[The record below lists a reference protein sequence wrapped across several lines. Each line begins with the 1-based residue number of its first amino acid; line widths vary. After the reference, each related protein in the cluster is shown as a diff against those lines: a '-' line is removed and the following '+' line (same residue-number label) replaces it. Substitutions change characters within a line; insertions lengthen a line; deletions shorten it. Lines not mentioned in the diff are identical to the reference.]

1 MVFLLKIEHD
11 RTNEVRNRNLK
22 TGAESIT
29 VVNSHHEKL
38 DALQRLLNERVLG
51 TDDASFFLLAAL
63 LANGHVLIQGAPGIG
78 KTTLAKTLA
87 EAVDCGFSRIQ
98 FTPDLLPSDILGYSM
113 YRQGSDSFEFIGGP
127 IFNNIVLADE
137 INRTSPRIQSALLE
151 AMNEHQVSIDGET
164 HLLPAPFMVIA
175 TQNNLYA
182 SGTFPL
188 PEPQLDRFLVSIEMR
203 LPTPEKQIEILN
215 LHAAG
220 ADTGNGPIRKI
231 LTSADIVA
239 MQQEVLKVRVLEKVQ
254 AYIVGI
260 CESAR
265 NNDDLWSGLSAR
277 ASIALMRASQ
287 AAAFLDG
294 RDVVYPDDVK
304 KVTPAV
310 LGHRLHSRSSTN
322 LASSRSAVSEV
333 LMATPVP

>member
-1 MVFLLKIEHD
+1 MNRIERLLPDGAGNSSPERKPIE
-11 RTNEVRNRNLK
+11 NL
-22 TGAESIT
+22 
-29 VVNSHHEKL
+29 VNIHRDQL
-38 DALQRLLNERVLG
+38 AALQRQLTERVLG
-51 TDDASFFLLAAL
+51 TDDASFLLLAAL

-98 FTPDLLPSDILGYSM
+98 FTPDLLPSDILGHSM
-113 YRQGSDSFEFIGGP
+113 YRQSTDTFEFVEGP
-127 IFNNIVLADE
+127 IFSNIVLADE

-151 AMNEHQVSIDGET
+151 AMNEHQVSIDGTT
-164 HLLPAPFMVIA
+164 HALPSPFMVIA

-203 LPTPEKQIEILN
+203 LPPPETQREILN
-215 LHAAG
+215 LHALGISGGGREGTRGGKFLNA
-220 ADTGNGPIRKI
+220 AEVT
-231 LTSADIVA
+231 A
-239 MQQEVLKVRVLEKVQ
+239 MQGEVLKVRVLEKVQ

-265 NNDDLWSGLSAR
+265 NNEGLWSGLSAR

-287 AAAFLDG
+287 AAAFLVG

-304 KVTPAV
+304 RVTPAV
-310 LGHRLHSRSSTN
+310 LGHRLHSKSTTN
-322 LASSRSAVSEV
+322 LASPRSAISEI

>member
-1 MVFLLKIEHD
+1 M
-11 RTNEVRNRNLK
+11 
-22 TGAESIT
+22 
-29 VVNSHHEKL
+29 NSHHEKL
-38 DALQRLLNERVLG
+38 DALQQLLNERVLG
-51 TDDASFFLLAAL
+51 TDDASFFLLIAL

-87 EAVDCGFSRIQ
+87 DAVDCRFSRIQ

-164 HLLPAPFMVIA
+164 HPLPAPFMVIA

-220 ADTGNGPIRKI
+220 VDNDSVPVRKI
-231 LTSADIVA
+231 LTSADIIA
-239 MQQEVLKVRVLEKVQ
+239 MQKEVLKVGVLGKVQ
-254 AYIVGI
+254 GYIVGI

-265 NNDDLWSGLSAR
+265 NNDGLWSGLSAR

-304 KVTPAV
+304 RVTPAV

>member
-1 MVFLLKIEHD
+1 M
-11 RTNEVRNRNLK
+11 
-22 TGAESIT
+22 
-29 VVNSHHEKL
+29 NSHHEKL
-38 DALQRLLNERVLG
+38 DALQCVLNERVLG
-51 TDDASFFLLAAL
+51 TDDASFFLLTAL

-151 AMNEHQVSIDGET
+151 AMNEHQVSIDGVT

-215 LHAAG
+215 LHAA
-220 ADTGNGPIRKI
+220 DTGTGSGGSTGSGSGPIRKI

-239 MQQEVLKVRVLEKVQ
+239 MQTEVLKVRVLEKVQ

-265 NNDDLWSGLSAR
+265 NNDGLWSGLSAR

-287 AAAFLDG
+287 AAAFQDG

-322 LASSRSAVSEV
+322 LASSRSAISEV

>member
-1 MVFLLKIEHD
+1 M
-11 RTNEVRNRNLK
+11 
-22 TGAESIT
+22 
-29 VVNSHHEKL
+29 NSPHERL
-38 DALQRLLNERVLG
+38 DTIQQYLTERVLG
-51 TDDASFFLLAAL
+51 TDDAAFFLLTAL

-87 EAVDCGFSRIQ
+87 DAVDCRFSRIQ

-113 YRQGSDSFEFIGGP
+113 YQQGKDTFEFIPGP
-127 IFNNIVLADE
+127 IFGNIILADE

-151 AMNEHQVSIDGET
+151 AMNEHQVSIDGT
-164 HLLPAPFMVIA
+164 SHQLPSPFMVIA

-203 LPTPEKQIEILN
+203 LPPPEKQIEILN
-215 LHAAG
+215 LHANNTHQNV
-220 ADTGNGPIRKI
+220 DSKTVEQI
-231 LTSADIVA
+231 LTAAEITDL
-239 MQQEVLKVRVLEKVQ
+239 QKKVLTVRVLEKVQ
-254 AYIVGI
+254 SYIVGI

-265 NNDDLWSGLSAR
+265 NNDGLWSGLSAR

-294 RDVVYPDDVK
+294 RDVVFPDDVK
-304 KVTPAV
+304 RMTPAV
-310 LGHRLHSRSSTN
+310 LGHRLHSKSSTN
-322 LASSRSAVSEV
+322 LASSRSAISEV

>member
-1 MVFLLKIEHD
+1 
-11 RTNEVRNRNLK
+11 
-22 TGAESIT
+22 
-29 VVNSHHEKL
+29 VNNHHEKL
-38 DALQRLLNERVLG
+38 DALQQLLTARVLG
-51 TDDASFFLLAAL
+51 TDDASFFLLTAL

-87 EAVDCGFSRIQ
+87 DAIDCEFSRIQ

-113 YRQGSDSFEFIGGP
+113 YRQGKDAFEFIPGP
-127 IFNNIVLADE
+127 IFGNIVLADE

-151 AMNEHQVSIDGET
+151 SMNEHQVSIDGTT
-164 HLLPAPFMVIA
+164 HPLPSPFMVIA

-203 LPTPEKQIEILN
+203 LPTPEKQVEILN
-215 LHAAG
+215 LHATGAHLNGGGGGGPTKVMTAG
-220 ADTGNGPIRKI
+220 EITQ
-231 LTSADIVA
+231 
-239 MQQEVLKVRVLEKVQ
+239 MQGEVLKVRVLEKVQ
-254 AYIVGI
+254 GYIVGI

-265 NNDDLWSGLSAR
+265 NNDGLWSGLSAR

-287 AAAFLDG
+287 AAAFLAG

-310 LGHRLHSRSSTN
+310 LGHRLHSKSSTN
-322 LASSRSAVSEV
+322 LASSRSAISEV